1 MMSLFLSIVLV
12 SNFMLNSIH
21 AAFLVPISS
30 PLHNTQVGLS
40 LKLSKYEKYSSSC
53 DDLTSHGVL
62 KRDQFIRTSTFLG
75 FTIPVVANA
84 NGLEEDAKANKDA
97 SIFPPVTEKPFLKG
111 IVEVKGGGENI
122 VPEETS
128 SSALY
133 ITARPQRPDN
143 VPRAILDGSNGKP
156 PPVLACRIPNPSFPY
171 EFELSKL
178 DLTPEGAYFLDES
191 RDRYWFEGENLIVSA
206 RWDTDGV
213 ASTRDPTDLVGRS
226 QYYSQSSKN
235 EEETLVIVELSGRGI
250 TGKLVTGKNKK
261 S

>member
-1 MMSLFLSIVLV
+1 VT
-12 SNFMLNSIH
+12 
-21 AAFLVPISS
+21 
-30 PLHNTQVGLS
+30 PL
-40 LKLSKYEKYSSSC
+40 
-53 DDLTSHGVL
+53 
-62 KRDQFIRTSTFLG
+62 
-75 FTIPVVANA
+75 VANA
-84 NGLEEDAKANKDA
+84 TGSEEEVQDSLDA
-97 SIFPPVTEKPFLKG
+97 SKRTFVKG
-111 IVEVKGGGENI
+111 IVQLTAGEENLI
-122 VPEETS
+122 PEEVS

-143 VPRAILDGSNGKP
+143 VPRAILDGSYGKP

-171 EFELSKL
+171 EFKLSTL

-191 RDRYWFEGENLIVSA
+191 SRDKYWFEGENLVVSA

-226 QYYSQSSKN
+226 QYYSSLSGK
-235 EEETLVIVELSGRGI
+235 EGESLVIVELSGRGI

>member
-1 MMSLFLSIVLV
+1 MMIFFLSIVLV
-12 SNFMLNSIH
+12 SNFMLNSSCD
-21 AAFLVPISS
+21 AFLVPISS

-40 LKLSKYEKYSSSC
+40 LKLSKHEQYSSSC
-53 DDLTSHGVL
+53 DDLASHGVL
-62 KRDQFIRTSTFLG
+62 KRDQFLRTSTFLG
-75 FTIPVVANA
+75 FTIPIVANA
-84 NGLEEDAKANKDA
+84 NGLEEDAKATKDA
-97 SIFPPVTEKPFLKG
+97 SVTEKPFVKG
-111 IVEVKGGGENI
+111 IVELNGGGENI

-171 EFELSKL
+171 EFELTKL

-191 RDRYWFEGENLIVSA
+191 LDRYWFEGENLIVSA

-226 QYYSQSSKN
+226 QYFSQSSKN
-235 EEETLVIVELSGRGI
+235 EEETLVTVELSGRGI